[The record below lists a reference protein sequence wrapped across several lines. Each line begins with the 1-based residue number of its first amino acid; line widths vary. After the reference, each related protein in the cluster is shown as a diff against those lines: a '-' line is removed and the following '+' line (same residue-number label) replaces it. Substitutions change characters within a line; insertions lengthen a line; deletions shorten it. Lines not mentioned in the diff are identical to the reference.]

1 MKSLIAA
8 VIVCL
13 GAAAPAAAAWPA
25 DTITSRYGL
34 AIPSTGTPGYALK
47 INDWAT
53 KLDTMTASQ
62 FKFNDFWKGDY
73 FHDQVTYSSSTT
85 NLSTSTITGQDTSGN
100 SLSLTGG
107 MTAWMANLSH
117 GLTSSTGAFSGAVSA
132 GSFSGPLTG
141 NVTGNVTGTATSIA
155 GGAAGQVLVQSGA
168 GVTGF
173 QAGISST
180 CASGFHLSTTT
191 VVNGIITGGGCIAD
205 GSGGGLSS
213 LLVAS
218 GTVVGSSTG
227 TSVSGQQSVSSLY
240 LDSAG
245 LDFTVNGSSGII
257 KVKNLTFV
265 ASTTT
270 YPSGTTTAS
279 TLGTCVGTSAVWNQG
294 NNKTQ
299 FCYAGSARTGSA
311 NAASAGI
318 VLDGALLQGFEK
330 GIECSPTTNGVNCS
344 FCTDSPVALSPGQH
358 TACLTAAVSAGTLTI
373 PASDSLGSSSVLVVA
388 ERATGGSGYSAP
400 ASSFT
405 VVGPGTYTTTIYAV
419 AVATVTRDITSGVI
433 DIWGVGTMSSNNT
446 INGLGILV
454 DGMYISTATGET
466 AYGQPTV
473 LGTVSENKG
482 IGVVASVEPSG
493 GTDMNMSFPPVRVTG
508 LSPGSHSVALTVKT
522 NGTVTNPSASGN
534 SKYTFGFSEVRNAAG
549 TGDVSSN
556 GNINFSGAIN
566 FQTAPTFSGALPF
579 AVPIASGVF
588 TNVTTASVTIPSG
601 YSSYFVT
608 GRLQNTNASARTA
621 VLTLGGDFGSNY
633 GWALLNDY
641 VASTE
646 HVGCDPSKWVGMT
659 DSTSGT
665 NRLAASAWLSFSCT
679 VDVASASVMLWNC
692 TATASNNDVSQMNHL
707 TFGGIYRGSAS
718 VAGFS
723 MSSGLSTCTTV
734 PVPSASSVSGTIR
747 VFGLP

>member
-299 FCYAGSARTGSA
+299 FCYAGSVRTGSA

-330 GIECSPTTNGVNCS
+330 GIECSPTTNGVSCS
-344 FCTDSPVALSPGQH
+344 FCTDSPVALSAGQH

-373 PASDSLGSSSVLVVA
+373 PASDSPGSSSVLVVA
-388 ERATGGSGYSAP
+388 ELATGGQGYSAP
-400 ASSFT
+400 ASSRT
-405 VVGPGTYTTTIYAV
+405 VDLNGKSVTQPSIAPFVIAVDTVQVTTRGGPVNVCFSGSLT
-419 AVATVTRDITSGVI
+419 TSGASQRPGWSFIV
-433 DIWGVGTMSSNNT
+433 DH
-446 INGLGILV
+446 LFV
-454 DGMYISTATGET
+454 DGMS
-466 AYGQPTV
+466 PT
-473 LGTVSENKG
+473 KG
-482 IGVVASVEPSG
+482 VASTFMASSSESA
-493 GTDMNMSFPPVRVTG
+493 
-508 LSPGSHSVALTVKT
+508 SPGQCYYLPA
-522 NGTVTNPSASGN
+522 GTIAAGTHD
-534 SKYTFGFSEVRNAAG
+534 FGFIPTCGAANACTIKSNTVDAVAHFLVKEENNAAG

-556 GNINFSGAIN
+556 GNNNFSGAN
-566 FQTAPTFSGALPF
+566 AFTGPTTIMNSVSPFFSSATL
-579 AVPIASGVF
+579 SGVASSTISLPSVSSVSYHF
-588 TNVTTASVTIPSG
+588 NPNITTAGSAASPAAIYITLSNDTGAKWQNYNIYHSVGGTSAQSGNALGTCAITNIAHDGNSIQPGWPGNWDLQITVTPTNVTIGGKGSYHGTITDYGVTADMSCAWSNP
-601 YSSYFVT
+601 T
-608 GRLQNTNASARTA
+608 G
-621 VLTLGGDFGSNY
+621 
-633 GWALLNDY
+633 
-641 VASTE
+641 
-646 HVGCDPSKWVGMT
+646 
-659 DSTSGT
+659 
-665 NRLAASAWLSFSCT
+665 
-679 VDVASASVMLWNC
+679 
-692 TATASNNDVSQMNHL
+692 
-707 TFGGIYRGSAS
+707 
-718 VAGFS
+718 
-723 MSSGLSTCTTV
+723 TT
-734 PVPSASSVSGTIR
+734 PSALVITADNGNTMSGWWT
-747 VFGLP
+747 LKKDN